1 MRSALRHPGLLVL
14 LVYLAGIALRV
25 EYTLHVHHPTAFVES
40 DMAIYVALARR
51 MAGPSEPL
59 MPWDV
64 THPLGYPALVAF
76 LIPDD
81 GSLAR
86 IVNLQLIVSG
96 LVPLALGLLGA
107 AAFGRRIGLLAIVF
121 GSVYF
126 PFIEYGALFL
136 SEIHFILW
144 LTLAFAGLFGA
155 RRARRRATCLAL
167 AAAGGFALS
176 IAIAMKSVALVAALS
191 FFAMDAVAIVLASAS
206 RQVAPP
212 GIRARGPW
220 RARLSPWLL
229 RAIAA
234 AVGAAPLLGLLAGVC
249 TRANG
254 GQFCVTGNKIG
265 ADFLLGHYGRIA
277 GIEWAADR
285 GHGFEFGSPG
295 SYLRHYADRAKVAF
309 HMTDNAANSAEAW
322 RWILAHPGEALVLS
336 LDHVYDT
343 FFGVAMWPSY
353 GNPSWLYA
361 HLSQYCFIVFLFVP
375 TVILCSRIASRGARA
390 FAASPI
396 ALVLSPIAALTVT
409 VGIATGEVRY
419 RIPFDIFFIVAA
431 CAFAVETKMS
441 RPRVP
446 VAAAVP

>member
-1 MRSALRHPGLLVL
+1 MRVLRQPGLLVL
-14 LVYLAGIALRV
+14 LVYVVGIALRV

-51 MAGPSEPL
+51 MAGASEPL

-64 THPLGYPALVAF
+64 THPLGYPALLAF
-76 LIPDD
+76 LIPAD

-86 IVNLQLIVSG
+86 MVNLQMVVSA

-107 AAFGRRIGLLAIVF
+107 AAFGRRTGWLAIVF

-155 RRARRRATCLAL
+155 RRARGRAASLSL
-167 AAAGGFALS
+167 AAAAGVALS
-176 IAIAMKSVALVAALS
+176 VAIAMKSVALVAALS
-191 FFAMDAVAIVLASAS
+191 FIAADALAIVLASAS
-206 RQVAPP
+206 VS
-212 GIRARGPW
+212 W

-229 RAIAA
+229 RGVAT
-234 AVGAAPLLGLLAGVC
+234 AVGAAPLLGVLAGVC
-249 TRANG
+249 TRANA
-254 GQFCVTGNKIG
+254 GQFCITGNKIG

-295 SYLRHYADRAKVAF
+295 SYLRHYVDQAKVPF
-309 HMTDNAANSAEAW
+309 HMTDNAANTAEAW
-322 RWILAHPGEALVLS
+322 RWILAHPGEAVVLS

-375 TVILCSRIASRGARA
+375 TLIFCSRIATRGART
-390 FAASPI
+390 FAANPL
-396 ALVLSPIAALTVT
+396 ALVLSPIVALTLT
-409 VGIATGEVRY
+409 VGMATGEVRY
-419 RIPFDIFFIVAA
+419 RIPFDIFFIIAA
-431 CAFAVETKMS
+431 CAFAMETRTWS
-441 RPRVP
+441 RHHDATP
-446 VAAAVP
+446 